1 MTITRSG
8 AAAAKMSDLDEIK
21 SMIQQVS
28 SDLSA
33 KLERLEVSIT
43 DRIRA
48 VVQEQINTVVNEI
61 TEKFAS
67 LEARVT
73 AVENKPISVV
83 DDRQCNFVVSGL
95 AENEDENTVE
105 KVNNLLHQ
113 ELNLNDIR
121 VSSADRKS
129 KYNGNDCGVIVA
141 KCANLDD
148 KNKVMEAKSLLR
160 DSAHFRHISIFPDKP
175 KWQRVHEANIRLV
188 VKTLG
193 TDKMFVKGSR
203 VCLKD
208 DENQWQQGG
217 HHRGGRVGNT
227 RGQGGR
233 GGRDG
238 GRGRGNQAQGA
249 PGRGGQ
255 GRGDQGRGAQGQV
268 QG

>member
-1 MTITRSG
+1 MWFSLRHDFNNC
-8 AAAAKMSDLDEIK
+8 KIK
-21 SMIQQVS
+21 YIS
-28 SDLSA
+28 S
-33 KLERLEVSIT
+33 T
-43 DRIRA
+43 
-48 VVQEQINTVVNEI
+48 
-61 TEKFAS
+61 
-67 LEARVT
+67 
-73 AVENKPISVV
+73 
-83 DDRQCNFVVSGL
+83 
-95 AENEDENTVE
+95 
-105 KVNNLLHQ
+105 
-113 ELNLNDIR
+113 
-121 VSSADRKS
+121 
-129 KYNGNDCGVIVA
+129 
-141 KCANLDD
+141 
-148 KNKVMEAKSLLR
+148 AKSLLR

-227 RGQGGR
+227 QGQGGR
-233 GGRDG
+233 GGRGG

-268 QG
+268 QS